1 MLCFTLGKMLGQLC
15 EDGRCR
21 DCRFSFCRND
31 ACYNRPRLSPKEV
44 KLERHTDALSQDDD
58 EGLLSSVLA
67 DTEVK
72 ERLQRMPADEKT
84 VTICSLAGTGFT
96 HPSWP
101 QSWEDYA
108 VTETMEL
115 VSEPAEPSSSQ
126 VDKGFVPV
134 RLLSQLTEMR
144 AEEVDYRIVGKL
156 GSGGTGVVYQAH
168 QRALDREVA
177 IKVLRDELAR
187 HEVSR
192 ERFLTEAR
200 VIGGLDHPNVIALH
214 EVCVDSD
221 GFLFYSMKR
230 IEGASWDQQIAANS
244 VDENVKVLLRVADAI
259 RYAHSRGLVHRD
271 IKPENIM
278 LGQFGEVL
286 VADWGLALRIEG
298 NDQRQG
304 GKQTIGGTPA
314 YMAPELADGS
324 HNAAKVQTDVYLL
337 GAILFEILTGYPPHD
352 GKSLLACLQAA
363 ARNAIRD
370 TDVTGELMDIARV
383 AMADRIE
390 DRYPSVDAFIAALN
404 DQQKHDQSV
413 RLVKRAQVRLLNAK
427 EDHQYEDFRVAD
439 ALLMEALDIWPENT
453 AARETRADLQEKF
466 AEAATR
472 RGDYDLALSI
482 YASAERL
489 GSQQAMEVAALK
501 AARATNDQRNS
512 RYSVLFTQAPEAGLL
527 IRMEGGCV
535 VEANDAFREL
545 FGYSNQDLENKSIF
559 ELNIWDSEED
569 RERLTEAL
577 QNTGALNNLES
588 RFLHRDGHAIDVLIS
603 GCVVDMQGEAMV
615 VSTIRDISIRKKA
628 EKELM
633 MSRQRLSDLQRLAGL
648 ATWSFDTRTE
658 ELVWSDEAYRLS
670 GRDPD
675 LGPPSSEEF
684 YSMIHEEDREMLR
697 DTIDAALASGLA
709 YELTVRQVLDDGECR
724 DVLLKGQP
732 IYDVEGYTIELYGVM
747 IPQST

>member
-1 MLCFTLGKMLGQLC
+1 M
-15 EDGRCR
+15 DR
-21 DCRFSFCRND
+21 DT
-31 ACYNRPRLSPKEV
+31 E
-44 KLERHTDALSQDDD
+44 ALSQDGN
-58 EGLLSSVLA
+58 EGLLSAVLA
-67 DTEVK
+67 DAEVK

-84 VTICSLAGTGFT
+84 VTICALAASGLT

-101 QSWEDYA
+101 QTWEDYA

-115 VSEPAEPSSSQ
+115 VGDPSETSISKI
-126 VDKGFVPV
+126 DKGFVPI
-134 RLLSQLTEMR
+134 RLLSQLTDMR

-177 IKVLRDELAR
+177 IKVLRDELATNQ
-187 HEVSR
+187 VSR

-230 IEGASWDQQIAANS
+230 IEGASWDQQISRNS
-244 VDENVKVLLRVADAI
+244 VDENVKILLRVADAI

-286 VADWGLALRIEG
+286 VADWGLALRI
-298 NDQRQG
+298 G
-304 GKQTIGGTPA
+304 GGDLRHGVKQTIGGTPA
-314 YMAPELADGS
+314 YMAPELANGS
-324 HNAAKVQTDVYLL
+324 HAAVTYQTDVYLL
-337 GAILFEILTGYPPHD
+337 GAILFEILTGSPPHD
-352 GKSLLACLQAA
+352 GNSLLACLQAA
-363 ARNAIRD
+363 ARNVIRE
-370 TDVTGELMDIARV
+370 TEVTGELMDIARI
-383 AMADRIE
+383 AMAERTE
-390 DRYPSVDAFIAALN
+390 DRYLSVDAFINSLN

-413 RLVKRAQVRLLNAK
+413 RLVKRAQARLLNAK
-427 EDHQYEDFRVAD
+427 DDHQYEDFRVAD
-439 ALLMEALDIWPENT
+439 ALLMEALDIWPNNPS
-453 AARETRADLQEKF
+453 AQETRSALQQRF

-482 YASAERL
+482 YASADQLDSE
-489 GSQQAMEVAALK
+489 QAAEVKSLK
-501 AARATNDQRNS
+501 ATRASNDQRNS

-527 IRMEGGCV
+527 IRMDSGCV
-535 VEANDAFREL
+535 VEANDAFRTL
-545 FGYSNQDLENKSIF
+545 FGYSNEEVVNRSIF
-559 ELNIWDSEED
+559 DLNIWDCEQD
-569 RERLTEAL
+569 RKRLTAAL
-577 QNTGALNNLES
+577 QATGALNNLES

-628 EKELM
+628 ENELM
-633 MSRQRLSDLQRLAGL
+633 MSRQRLRDLQRLAGL

-658 ELVWSDEAYRLS
+658 ELVWSDEAFRLS
-670 GRDPD
+670 GRDPA
-675 LGPPSSEEF
+675 LGPPSSDQF
-684 YSMIHEEDREMLR
+684 YAMIHEDDREVLR

-709 YELTVRQVLDDGECR
+709 YELTVRQVLEDGESR
-724 DVLLKGQP
+724 ELLLKGQP
-732 IYDVEGYTIELYGVM
+732 IFNVEGYTTELYGVM
-747 IPQST
+747 IPHVK

>member
-1 MLCFTLGKMLGQLC
+1 M
-15 EDGRCR
+15 ER
-21 DCRFSFCRND
+21 D
-31 ACYNRPRLSPKEV
+31 
-44 KLERHTDALSQDDD
+44 TDASLMDDD

-67 DTEVK
+67 DMEVK
-72 ERLQRMPADEKT
+72 ERLERMRAHEKT
-84 VTICSLAGTGFT
+84 VTICSLAGSGFT

-108 VTETMEL
+108 TNETMEL
-115 VSEPAEPSSSQ
+115 AGDPSEASISKI
-126 VDKGFVPV
+126 DKGFVPI
-134 RLLSQLTEMR
+134 RLLSQLTDMR
-144 AEEVDYRIVGKL
+144 AEEIDYRIVGKL

-177 IKVLRDELAR
+177 IKVLRDELATN
-187 HEVSR
+187 EVSR

-230 IEGASWDQQIAANS
+230 IDGASWDQKISRNS
-244 VDENVKVLLRVADAI
+244 VDDNVKILLRVADAI

-286 VADWGLALRIEG
+286 VADWGLALRIG
-298 NDQRQG
+298 DDDVRHG
-304 GKQTIGGTPA
+304 VKQTIGGTPA

-324 HNAAKVQTDVYLL
+324 HAAATYQTDVYLL
-337 GAILFEILTGYPPHD
+337 GAILFEILTGNPPHD

-363 ARNAIRD
+363 ARNVIRD
-370 TDVTGELMDIARV
+370 TEVTGELMDIARI
-383 AMADRIE
+383 AMADRAE
-390 DRYPSVDAFIAALN
+390 DRYPSVDAFIAVLN

-413 RLVKRAQVRLLNAK
+413 RLVKRAQGRLLNAK
-427 EDHQYEDFRVAD
+427 DDHQYEDFRVAD
-439 ALLMEALDIWPENT
+439 ALLMEALDIWPDNP
-453 AARETRADLQEKF
+453 AAKQTRSKLQERF
-466 AEAATR
+466 AKAATR

-482 YASAERL
+482 YASAEQL
-489 GSQQAMEVAALK
+489 DSEQANEVKTLK
-501 AARATNDQRNS
+501 ANRASNDQRNS
-512 RYSVLFTQAPEAGLL
+512 RYSVLFTHAPEAGML
-527 IRMEGGCV
+527 IRMDGGCV
-535 VEANDAFREL
+535 VEANDAFRKL
-545 FGYSNQDLENKSIF
+545 FGYSNEELESRSIF
-559 ELNIWDSEED
+559 DLNIWHCEQD
-569 RERLTEAL
+569 RERLTVAL
-577 QNTGALNNLES
+577 QETGVINNLES

-615 VSTIRDISIRKKA
+615 VCTIRDISIRKKA
-628 EKELM
+628 ENELM

-658 ELVWSDEAYRLS
+658 ELVWSDEAFRLS
-670 GRDPD
+670 GRDPA

-684 YSMIHEEDREMLR
+684 YALIHEDDREMLR

-709 YELTVRQVLDDGECR
+709 YELTVRQVLGDGECR
-724 DVLLKGQP
+724 DILLKGQP

-747 IPQST
+747 IPQMK

>member
-1 MLCFTLGKMLGQLC
+1 M
-15 EDGRCR
+15 ER
-21 DCRFSFCRND
+21 D
-31 ACYNRPRLSPKEV
+31 
-44 KLERHTDALSQDDD
+44 TDASSKDDD

-67 DTEVK
+67 DAEVK
-72 ERLQRMPADEKT
+72 ERLERMPADEKT
-84 VTICSLAGTGFT
+84 VTICSLAGSGFT

-108 VTETMEL
+108 ATETMEL
-115 VSEPAEPSSSQ
+115 VGDPSEASISQ
-126 VDKGFVPV
+126 IDKGFVPM

-144 AEEVDYRIVGKL
+144 AEEIDYRIVGKL

-177 IKVLRDELAR
+177 IKVLRDELASN
-187 HEVSR
+187 EVSR

-214 EVCVDSD
+214 EVCVDSN

-230 IEGASWDQQIAANS
+230 IEGTSWDQQIGRNS
-244 VDENVKVLLRVADAI
+244 VDENVKILLRVADAI
-259 RYAHSRGLVHRD
+259 RYAHSRDLVHRD
-271 IKPENIM
+271 IKPENVM

-286 VADWGLALRIEG
+286 VADWGLALRI
-298 NDQRQG
+298 G
-304 GKQTIGGTPA
+304 GDKLRHGVKQTIGGTPA

-324 HNAAKVQTDVYLL
+324 HAAATYQTDVYLL
-337 GAILFEILTGYPPHD
+337 GAILFEILAGNPPHD
-352 GKSLLACLQAA
+352 GKTLLACLQAA
-363 ARNAIRD
+363 ARNVIRE
-370 TDVTGELMDIARV
+370 TDVAGELMDIARI
-383 AMADRIE
+383 AMADRAE
-390 DRYPSVDAFIAALN
+390 DRYSSVDAFIAALN

-413 RLVKRAQVRLLNAK
+413 RLVKRAQARLLNAK

-439 ALLMEALDIWPENT
+439 ALLMEALDIWPDNP
-453 AARETRADLQEKF
+453 AANETRSELQERF
-466 AEAATR
+466 ADAATR

-482 YASAERL
+482 YASANQL
-489 GSQQAMEVAALK
+489 DSKQAAEVAALK
-501 AARATNDQRNS
+501 ATRASNDQRNS
-512 RYSVLFTQAPEAGLL
+512 RYSVLFTHAPEAGLL
-527 IRMEGGCV
+527 IRMDGGSV
-535 VEANDAFREL
+535 VEANDAFRKL
-545 FGYSNQDLENKSIF
+545 FGYSNQELVNRSIF
-559 ELNIWDSEED
+559 DLNIWDCEED
-569 RERLTEAL
+569 RERLTAAL
-577 QNTGALNNLES
+577 QETGLLNNLES

-628 EKELM
+628 ENELM
-633 MSRQRLSDLQRLAGL
+633 MSRQRLRDLQRLAGL

-658 ELVWSDEAYRLS
+658 ELTWSEEAYRLS
-670 GRDPD
+670 GRDPT

-684 YSMIHEEDREMLR
+684 YAMIHEDDREMLR

-709 YELTVRQVLDDGECR
+709 YELTVRQVLGDGECR

-747 IPQST
+747 IPQTQ

>member
-1 MLCFTLGKMLGQLC
+1 
-15 EDGRCR
+15 
-21 DCRFSFCRND
+21 
-31 ACYNRPRLSPKEV
+31 
-44 KLERHTDALSQDDD
+44 
-58 EGLLSSVLA
+58 
-67 DTEVK
+67 
-72 ERLQRMPADEKT
+72 
-84 VTICSLAGTGFT
+84 
-96 HPSWP
+96 
-101 QSWEDYA
+101 
-108 VTETMEL
+108 
-115 VSEPAEPSSSQ
+115 
-126 VDKGFVPV
+126 V